1 MKWPIFKETIMNRQ
15 CSLNL
20 FTALFIGAIVAGAGS
35 SASAAGLAE
44 AFKEVNDEVRASI
57 VKELIKS
64 RAYDMEYTQR
74 RPKEKGTS
82 EKDDANLSD
91 RERAQRGLDRLKD
104 VMGEEEYD
112 RPSRVTS
119 CTMEIAS
126 QEKETGKP
134 SPRRTVVTI
143 TKPIVQICK

>member
-1 MKWPIFKETIMNRQ
+1 MNRQ
-15 CSLNL
+15 LPSNL
-20 FTALFIGAIVAGAGS
+20 AIALFFGAIVAGVFS
-35 SASAAGLAE
+35 SANAAGLAE

-74 RPKEKGTS
+74 RPKEKPTS
-82 EKDDANLSD
+82 DKDDSKLTD
-91 RERAQRGLDRLKD
+91 RERAQRGLDRLQD
-104 VMGEEEYD
+104 AMGDEEYD

-119 CTMEIAS
+119 CTMEIAA
-126 QEKETGKP
+126 QEKEAGKP
-134 SPRRTVVTI
+134 APRRTVVTI